1 MKEIFS
7 ERLKRSMKAKQLTQR
22 QLGMLIG
29 KHQIE
34 ISRYITNANTPSI
47 ETLCKLCKALNV
59 SADYLIGLS
68 DDPRNDIE
76 RLKAELLE
84 QIRSV
89 LE

>member
-1 MKEIFS
+1 MKEKFS
-7 ERLKRSMKAKQLTQR
+7 ERLKRSMKAKQLTQS

-29 KHQIE
+29 KHQQE
-34 ISRYITNANTPSI
+34 ISRYITNANAPSI
-47 ETLCKLCKALNV
+47 EILCKLCKALDV

-68 DDPRNDIE
+68 DEPRNDIE